1 MLENDV
7 IESSRLALAQ
17 PAAMKPP
24 EQWRLQPRGSLRRL
38 LIGLFVL
45 VLLLFSAKRTE
56 IDRMLLLSAEAVGSA
71 LGVAGPSQVADGVR
85 RVSSSLWPPQLSE
98 RREVARI
105 EGFDRKHLPLGSH
118 LEQEQSLTRSLDPTT
133 LQVQTQVVAREVLV
147 QPLGYL
153 WRVIGLMF
161 ETVEMAV
168 WGTLVA
174 LLAAF
179 PLAYFGARNYAPHPL
194 LHTLARGTSSLLRS
208 VPDLISALFLVLA
221 FGFGP
226 IAGVLALGAHSAGFL
241 GKFFAESIEN
251 AERAPQD
258 ALRAAGARDLQILR
272 YAVWPAVLPSV
283 IGQVQYILERNV
295 RTATVI
301 GIVGAGGIGQELK
314 GRFEMFDF
322 GHVAT
327 LLLAI
332 FVSVVLLEHLAGR
345 LRARFI

>member
-1 MLENDV
+1 MLENDT
-7 IESSRLALAQ
+7 LAIAQ
-17 PAAMKPP
+17 PSAIKPP
-24 EQWRLQPRGSLRRL
+24 EQWQLRPRGSLHQL
-38 LIGLFVL
+38 LIGLVVI

-56 IDRMLLLSAEAVGSA
+56 IDRMLLLSGEAVGAA
-71 LGVAGPSQVADGVR
+71 LGIGGPSQVADGVQ
-85 RVSSSLWPPQLSE
+85 RVSASLWPPQLSE
-98 RREVARI
+98 RREVSRI
-105 EGFDRKHLPLGSH
+105 EDFDREHLPFGSH
-118 LEQEQSLTRSLDPTT
+118 IEQEQSLTRSLDPNT
-133 LQVQTQVVAREVLV
+133 LQVQTTVVPREVLV

-161 ETVEMAV
+161 ETVEMAL

-174 LLAAF
+174 LGAAM

-194 LHTLARGTSSLLRS
+194 LQALARGTSSLLRS

-332 FVSVVLLEHLAGR
+332 FFSVVLLEHLAGR